1 MVSVYMTH
9 AAREA
14 RLWTGSRVTGSL
26 REMLRDRELMDQ
38 PAGITSL
45 PQAGP
50 AGPRRGAWW
59 SWKQNKRLG
68 TEAEDPHTRS
78 RRDLRHPLHS
88 SALGDRLGR
97 KSSKARVWGPKTSLS
112 RLSWTES
119 SDKM

>member
-14 RLWTGSRVTGSL
+14 RLRTGSRVTGSL

-59 SWKQNKRLG
+59 SWKQNNICIVG
-68 TEAEDPHTRS
+68 TQK
-78 RRDLRHPLHS
+78 
-88 SALGDRLGR
+88 GDERERGR
-97 KSSKARVWGPKTSLS
+97 YLI
-112 RLSWTES
+112 
-119 SDKM
+119 